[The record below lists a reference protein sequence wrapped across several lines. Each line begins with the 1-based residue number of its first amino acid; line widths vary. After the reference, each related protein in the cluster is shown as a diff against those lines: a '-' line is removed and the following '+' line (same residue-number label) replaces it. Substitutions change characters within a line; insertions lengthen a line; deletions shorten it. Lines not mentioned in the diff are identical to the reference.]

1 MSKSSRSS
9 DLAMN
14 LINSSSCMLNLVQCI
29 DLDQLFKT
37 VSAAVLISDVEQ
49 PATSCLLFFL
59 IMFMFLLLVDF

>member
-37 VSAAVLISDVEQ
+37 VSVAVLISDVEQ

-59 IMFMFLLLVDF
+59 